1 MEELL
6 QWGLELI
13 RAVQSAANPPLTMF
27 MKAVT
32 SLGGEPAYMV
42 LLPLCYW
49 CYDEKKG
56 FRLGLAVIFSAW
68 VNLSLKFLLG
78 QPRPFWP
85 GYDPGVGIV
94 TEKLNGLPSGHAQIS
109 LTMWTIVA
117 SWSKKKRFYVV
128 AFLISL
134 LVGFSRLYLGVHFP
148 TDLIAGW
155 LLGAAVCA
163 GYFFLGPRIEAAL
176 LKGGF
181 RAPMIAGAAA
191 AFIMILYRPDKAL
204 LAPGAVVL
212 GMSIGY
218 GLACR
223 YVHFSAAA
231 AFGRRGAAKFLT
243 LLGRF
248 FLGAAGIG
256 VVFLIFNL
264 ISPRSSESSLYN
276 IFSFLRYVVLQ
287 IWVCAGAP
295 WIFRQVRL
303 AE

>member
-1 MEELL
+1 MEEMLR
-6 QWGLELI
+6 WGLELI
-13 RAVQSAANPPLTMF
+13 RTVQSAANPPLTAF

-56 FRLGLAVIFSAW
+56 FRLGLAVICSTW
-68 VNLSLKFLLG
+68 INLSLKFLLG

-85 GYDPGVGIV
+85 GYDPGVGII
-94 TEKLNGLPSGHAQIS
+94 TERFNGLPSGHAQIS

-117 SWSKKKRFYVV
+117 SWGRKKRFYAI
-128 AFLISL
+128 AFLVSL

-163 GYFFLGPRIEAAL
+163 GYFLLGPRIEAAL

-181 RAPMIAGAAA
+181 RAQMIAGAAA
-191 AFIMILYRPDKAL
+191 AFVMILYRPDGAL
-204 LAPGAVVL
+204 LVPGAVVF
-212 GMSIGY
+212 GMSVGY
-218 GLACR
+218 GLARR

-231 AFGRRGAAKFLT
+231 VFGRWGAAKFFT

-248 FLGAAGIG
+248 LVGAVGIAA
-256 VVFLIFNL
+256 VFFIFHL
-264 ISPRSSESSLYN
+264 VSPRSPESSLYN
-276 IFSFLRYVVLQ
+276 LFHFFRYASLQ
-287 IWVCAGAP
+287 LWVCAGAP